1 MRRLAFV
8 SGFFFMIRQASGLMT
23 IRSNFVQQRTLMA
36 CQKSA
41 SNELVDG
48 LSSSSSTKLRVLAF
62 HGSEGTGL
70 EFSVRLYPL
79 REELLKANVDLQ
91 ITAISAPFNRGHG
104 YAWWTMAEGVRSFTA
119 DEYIGFQESADIVLK
134 AFSLVTPDLVVGHS
148 QGAILIAALLAQNL
162 IPRHPR
168 RGYVLN
174 GVAWPNPYGQ
184 QLFDLQL
191 AENIQP
197 RILFVMGE
205 QDTINPLE
213 SAKQVRERLEV
224 SGCIVA
230 THTHSGGHAIPSD
243 EESIQAMAAWVLRD
257 DKS

>member
-1 MRRLAFV
+1 
-8 SGFFFMIRQASGLMT
+8 MIRQASGFLSV
-23 IRSNFVQQRTLMA
+23 RSISLQRTTLA
-36 CQKSA
+36 CHISA
-41 SNELVDG
+41 SSETETVVDG
-48 LSSSSSTKLRVLAF
+48 SSSSKKLRVLAF

-79 REELLKANVDLQ
+79 REELLKDKVDMQ
-91 ITAISAPFNRGHG
+91 ITAISAPFSRGHG
-104 YAWWTMAEGVRSFTA
+104 YAWWTMAQGVRSFNA

-148 QGAILIAALLAQNL
+148 QGAILVAALLAQNL
-162 IPRHPR
+162 IPHHPT
-168 RGYVLN
+168 RGYILN

-184 QLFDLQL
+184 QLFDLKL
-191 AENIQP
+191 AQDTKP

-213 SAKQVRERLEV
+213 SAKQVRDRLET

-230 THTHSGGHAIPSD
+230 THTHSGGHAVPSD
-243 EESIQAMAAWVLRD
+243 EESTQAMASWVLQ